1 MADDDS
7 GGSNIKWLVG
17 AVIVPILV
25 ACIGAGFFQIKDGCL
40 PFLCGGG
47 GTGQPPQPNPGVV
60 NQNTTASIFL
70 SSTSGPGGS
79 IVKVSGE
86 GFAPGEEVVLRFH
99 TDEMGRTR
107 ADSAGK
113 FSNVAVT
120 IPKSFSRFAPQQ
132 FEIIANGST
141 SIRSATAPFT
151 ISG

>member
-1 MADDDS
+1 MSKDDD
-7 GGSNIKWLVG
+7 GGSNIKWVIG

-25 ACIGAGFFQIKDGCL
+25 ACIGAGFFQVKDGCL
-40 PFLCGGG
+40 PFLCGTGSGSGGPGGSGG
-47 GTGQPPQPNPGVV
+47 GGGGP
-60 NQNTTASIFL
+60 ASIFL

-79 IVKVSGE
+79 VVKVSGE
-86 GFAPGEEVVLRFH
+86 GFAPNEEVVLRFH
-99 TDEMGRTR
+99 TEEMGRTQ

-120 IPKSFSRFAPQQ
+120 IPKSFSKFAPQQ

-141 SIRSATAPFT
+141 SIRSATAAFT